1 VETAPAESTEAAET
15 APAKSTEATEAAP
28 AESAQDE
35 SIPSELLITLIN

>member
-15 APAKSTEATEAAP
+15 APTKSTEATEAAP